1 MTETPTF
8 RILLQLV
15 TVLIYLNGSL
25 CVDISYHVEEE
36 QREGTYVGDIAADFL
51 LMSDSSLKHSS
62 LISFNQLQKGAGGEM
77 ELFNVTKQGKLY
89 TAHRLDAEE
98 LCTVKKECSRIIKVA
113 AQLSERSSTQ
123 YMNILKV
130 KIIIDDVND
139 HQPMFPTRELDL
151 HFTER
156 DGKGV
161 MLAVPNAIDRD
172 VGVVNSKISYQ
183 LRNNPDLPFTLSA
196 RKTITGSSELG
207 IILARKLD
215 REVKDS
221 YNLQVIAKDGG
232 YPSKQGVLDVHISV
246 IDLNDNSPVFNKD
259 IYNISVRNTH
269 QRNRPIAMVSAKD
282 LDSGENGH
290 VSYFFSSET
299 PEKVKTYFRLNHM
312 TGEIF
317 LQEAFRRAKKQN
329 YELFIMA
336 KDGGNPPRSST
347 AIVLVN
353 VINERNNPPEIDINF
368 VTQIKENTAAIS
380 EGTKVGSFIAYVSII
395 DNDTGQ
401 NGEVECKLEHDKFLL
416 LDLGSNEFKI
426 TLKKPVDRE
435 TRDHYDISISCED
448 KGTPSLKTERKIFIQ
463 VTDINDGKPQFT
475 KDTFKFLTYENGI
488 PNFPIG
494 FINATDQDLEAGGQL
509 SYRLISNNI
518 NGIPFHVTDYGF
530 ISTSIVL
537 DREQQDVYKFKV
549 FVKDKGTPSLNNTAN
564 VVVEVLDENDN
575 APYFTFPSVDPF
587 TLDVHYHP
595 QSTSEIT
602 VIRASDRD
610 SHLNA
615 FLKYGI
621 LNGNNKQL
629 FTLNSFTG
637 QLSFSRPP
645 HLNDA
650 GSYQLVLVVKDS
662 GSPVLSATTTVSL
675 SVTVSN
681 RTSSIMTATQLQP
694 DAAIDLT
701 LLIIIV
707 VAAVIVSVVIV
718 VSITLCI
725 VKCNCGQSRSRTSRA
740 VDQTVVC
747 NRRDQTLTCQNTSTT
762 PGNPVRYS
770 SEMNKRNTQFVEC
783 KRDFYPQYES
793 QSEWAATVSIEKR
806 PPSTVQLP
814 KWLPKR

>member
-1 MTETPTF
+1 MAERSRQYMLVRFVTA
-8 RILLQLV
+8 LL
-15 TVLIYLNGSL
+15 YLNGYVSI
-25 CVDISYHVEEE
+25 DITYHVEEE
-36 QREGTYVGDIAADFL
+36 QRIGTYIGDIAADFL
-51 LMSDSSLKHSS
+51 MMTDSAMKHSNS
-62 LISFNQLQKGAGGEM
+62 ISFTQLQKVTKGPRL
-77 ELFNVTKQGKLY
+77 LFNVTKKGKLY
-89 TAHRLDAEE
+89 TAHRLDAEV
-98 LCTVKKECSRIIKVA
+98 LCSAKKECSRIIKVA
-113 AQLSERSSTQ
+113 VQLSERASTQ

-130 KIIIDDVND
+130 KIIIEDVND
-139 HQPMFPTRELDL
+139 HQPIFPMKQIQL

-161 MLAVPNAIDRD
+161 MLAVPNALDRD
-172 VGVVNSKISYQ
+172 VSIANSKISYQ
-183 LRNNPDLPFTLSA
+183 IRNEPDLPFTLSA
-196 RKTITGSSELG
+196 RKTITGRSELG

-221 YNLQVIAKDGG
+221 YNLQIIAKDGG

-246 IDLNDNSPVFNKD
+246 IDLNDNSPIFSKD

-269 QRNRPIAMVSAKD
+269 QRNKPIAMVSTTD
-282 LDSGENGH
+282 LDSGENGQ
-290 VSYFFSSET
+290 VTYLFSSET
-299 PEKVKTYFRLNHM
+299 SEKVKSYFRLNHK

-317 LQEAFRRAKKQN
+317 LQEGFRRATKQS

-336 KDGGNPPRSST
+336 KDGGDPPRSST

-353 VINERNNPPEIDINF
+353 VINQRNNPPEIDINF

-401 NGEVECKLEHDKFLL
+401 NGEVNCKLEHEKFLL
-416 LDLGSNEFKI
+416 LNLGSKEYKI
-426 TLKKPVDRE
+426 TLKKTVDRE
-435 TRDHYDISISCED
+435 THDHYDINISCKD
-448 KGTPSLKTERKIFIQ
+448 NGSPSMKTNRKIFIQ
-463 VTDINDGKPQFT
+463 VTDVNDGKPQFT
-475 KDTFKFLTYENGI
+475 KETFKFLTYENGI

-509 SYRLISNNI
+509 SYRLISHNI

-537 DREQQDVYKFKV
+537 DREQQDVYKFQV
-549 FVKDKGTPSLNNTAN
+549 FVNDNGKPSLNNTAN

-595 QSTSEIT
+595 QSTNAIT

-621 LNGNNKQL
+621 LDGNNENL

-637 QLSFSRPP
+637 QMSFSRPP
-645 HLNDA
+645 HLNEA

-662 GSPVLSATTTVSL
+662 GSPVLSATTTITL
-675 SVTVSN
+675 YVTVSN
-681 RTSSIMTATQLQP
+681 RTSSVMNHHRLP
-694 DAAIDLT
+694 EAAIDLT

-725 VKCNCGQSRSRTSRA
+725 VKCNCGQSRSRASRA
-740 VDQTVVC
+740 ADQTAAC
-747 NRRDQTLTCQNTSTT
+747 NQRDETLNCPNSGTT
-762 PGNPVRYS
+762 PGTPVRYS
-770 SEMNKRNTQFVEC
+770 TEMNKRNTQFVEC
-783 KRDFYPQYES
+783 KREFYPQYES
-793 QSEWAATVSIEKR
+793 QSEWATTVSIEKR
-806 PPSTVQLP
+806 PASIVQLP